1 MSKRMYIPEPVTP
14 ANTDNT
20 TKAVNCLQEPLI
32 PDSPLRER
40 APTINDSSHLIY
52 KEKKLD
58 LLRGLMARRLDKIQQ
73 AKAGPSAQDY
83 YIKNT
88 KRLLLG
94 VLFLTIVSD
103 PISVF
108 VSLHEHISARMKG
121 LAGAAEAFY
130 HDSTIWIA
138 IHTIFRSLGCLI
150 SSAFVLP
157 DILRDKTIGKKVIL
171 SSIIA
176 SAVFS
181 FFAVKIFVTGSWAW
195 FCFFY
200 AGLPA
205 LVTGRLG

>member
-1 MSKRMYIPEPVTP
+1 MSKRLYEPEPVTP

-20 TKAVNCLQEPLI
+20 TKAVNCLQEPLV

-40 APTINDSSHLIY
+40 GPTINDSSHLIY

-73 AKAGPSAQDY
+73 AKAGPSAQDL
-83 YIKNT
+83 YIRNT

-94 VLFLTIVSD
+94 VFFLTIVTD
-103 PISVF
+103 PIPVF

-121 LAGAAEAFY
+121 LAGAAESFN

-138 IHTIFRSLGCLI
+138 IHAIFRSLGCLI

-157 DILRDKTIGKKVIL
+157 DILRDKNIGKKVVL

-176 SAVFS
+176 SAAIA
-181 FFAVKIFVTGSWAW
+181 FFAVKIFAAGSWAW
-195 FCFFY
+195 FSLFY

-205 LVTGRLG
+205 LVTGMID